1 MSEIWAT
8 ASAVLAALGGGTLI
22 VLAASTW
29 LGKIWASR
37 ILESDRARY
46 QSVIEGLKADLSK
59 KIHEHNVAVSR
70 LDYQQAEIIQKLYYA
85 FIDWFEVALEIRA
98 PDSIIHDD
106 PTAAKKRYS
115 ELGRELQRKAQL
127 IEQLSMYAA
136 IYLKPET
143 HHVVVKC
150 GYSASELS
158 ISFCDKVI
166 NSSIADPIEME
177 TVLEDA
183 VAKLDS
189 GYRETF
195 EPARDAL
202 ISHFRR
208 ALDPRI
214 DSESS

>member
-8 ASAVLAALGGGTLI
+8 ASAVLTALGGGTLI
-22 VLAASTW
+22 VLAGSTW
-29 LGKIWASR
+29 LGKVWARR
-37 ILESDRARY
+37 ILETDRAKY
-46 QSVIEGLKADLSK
+46 QSEIEGLKADLSK

-70 LDYQQAEIIQKLYYA
+70 LDYQQAETIQKLYYA

-98 PDSIIHDD
+98 PNPFIEDD
-106 PTAAKKRYS
+106 PEEARRQYS
-115 ELGRELQRKAQL
+115 ELGKTLQRKAQL
-127 IEQLSMYAA
+127 IEQLTMYAA
-136 IYLKPET
+136 IYLRPET
-143 HHVVVKC
+143 HHVVVRC

-158 ISFCDKVI
+158 IKFYDDVI
-166 NSSIADPIEME
+166 LSHVADPAKIEAE
-177 TVLEDA
+177 LEDA
-183 VAKLDS
+183 VASLDS

-214 DSESS
+214 DAESS